1 MAKDWSGNGNSIFK
15 TLGASNHTEKEREAD
30 DFYATDPKAIDL
42 LSGYKNISLPET
54 IWEPSCGSGCL
65 SERLKLQGHKVISTD
80 LVNRGYGKGGVNF
93 FEQTKMPQN
102 CNCIVTNPPY
112 KFATDY
118 VVHALKLLGD
128 GGMLCLFLKTTF
140 AEGKERYQRIFGNT
154 PPHWVLQCSER
165 VLCAKNG
172 AFETMEQG
180 GGSAVSYAWWIW
192 QKNYSGPTIL
202 DWINHPSACNAVQLS
217 CF

>member
-154 PPHWVLQCSER
+154 PPPL
-165 VLCAKNG
+165 G
-172 AFETMEQG
+172 F
-180 GGSAVSYAWWIW
+180 AV
-192 QKNYSGPTIL
+192 
-202 DWINHPSACNAVQLS
+202 
-217 CF
+217 F